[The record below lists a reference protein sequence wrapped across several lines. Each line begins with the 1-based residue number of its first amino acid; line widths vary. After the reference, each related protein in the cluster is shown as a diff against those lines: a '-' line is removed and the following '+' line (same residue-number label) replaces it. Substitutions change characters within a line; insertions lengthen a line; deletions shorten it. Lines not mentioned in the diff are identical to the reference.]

1 MQLNK
6 NQSESIWNFFRK
18 VNQVEGFVADDK
30 PESESVKFELKDV
43 PKRSAEYFSY
53 IKTLFGV
60 ALGKF
65 KYDRKQLGR
74 VAVHLVKLFSFAKTW
89 FVHALVLRVSDK
101 SLPLEEQ
108 YKLLNDFVKR
118 LQDAMRNTFFKFYLP
133 SKLLRSLSLQE
144 LKDSVEARSSARV
157 DPINF
162 IAKIEVTENGVHLHL
177 LFFSIFRQNVLFFVK
192 LCKMLAKGL
201 LTVSVQQTP
210 EDQKRPSFGAA
221 GGNAKT
227 FADALRMAAYLC
239 KEDGREQLEGNN
251 RMMFTFLGSLE
262 KELARSGKELKDPM
276 ELVADAEA
284 VEAGREKFQLK
295 VMNDDFFGIRKC
307 NALRRCTLGKFGKP
321 RASGKLLDDD
331 EVRDE
336 PQVELERSIWQS
348 IKLLPGMFGR
358 LFKKVLKLIGVKL
371 SGWWLEASSALK
383 ERFEKRSSECY
394 QKAGCQ
400 V

>member
-6 NQSESIWNFFRK
+6 NRSESIWNFFHK
-18 VNQVEGFVADDK
+18 VNQVEGFVKSDE
-30 PESESVKFELKDV
+30 PESEPCRFELKDV

-53 IKTLFGV
+53 IKSLFGV

-65 KYDRKQLGR
+65 KYDRKQLNR
-74 VAVHLVKLFSFAKTW
+74 VVVQLVKLFSFAKTW
-89 FVHALVLRVSDK
+89 FAHGLVIRAADK

-118 LQDAMRNTFFKFYLP
+118 LQDAMRNTFFKVYLP

-251 RMMFTFLGSLE
+251 RLMFTFLGSLE
-262 KELARSGKELKDPM
+262 KELACSGKELKNPM

-284 VEAGREKFQLK
+284 VEAGRERFQLK

-336 PQVELERSIWQS
+336 PQVELERSIWRS

-358 LFKKVLKLIGVKL
+358 LFKKILKLAGMKL
-371 SGWWLEASSALK
+371 SAWWLEASAALK
-383 ERFEKRSSECY
+383 EKFGKRNPEC
-394 QKAGCQ
+394 QLN
-400 V
+400 

>member
-1 MQLNK
+1 MRLDG
-6 NQSESIWNFFRK
+6 NQIAAIWNFFYK
-18 VNQVEGFVADDK
+18 VNQVEGFVKSDE
-30 PESESVKFELKDV
+30 PESEPRRFELKDV
-43 PKRSAEYFSY
+43 PKRSTNFFSY

-74 VAVHLVKLFSFAKTW
+74 VVVQLVKLFSFAKTW
-89 FVHALVLRVSDK
+89 FVHGLVLRVADK
-101 SLPLEEQ
+101 SLSLEEQ

-118 LQDAMRNTFFKFYLP
+118 LQDAMRNTFFKAYLS

-162 IAKIEVTENGVHLHL
+162 IAKIEVTESGVHLHL

-210 EDQKRPSFGAA
+210 EDQKRPNFGAA

-239 KEDGREQLEGNN
+239 KEDGREQLEGAP

-262 KELARSGKELKDPM
+262 KELARSGKELKNPM

-284 VEAGREKFQLK
+284 VEAGREQFQLK

-331 EVRDE
+331 EIRDE

-348 IKLLPGMFGR
+348 VKLLPGMFGR
-358 LFKKVLKLIGVKL
+358 LLKRVLSLAGVKL
-371 SGWWLEASSALK
+371 SAWWLEASTVLR
-383 ERFEKRSSECY
+383 ERFKKRNS
-394 QKAGCQ
+394 KCQ
-400 V
+400 LNRI

>member
-6 NQSESIWNFFRK
+6 NRSESIWNFFRK
-18 VNQVEGFVADDK
+18 VNQIEGFVKSDE
-30 PESESVKFELKDV
+30 PESENVKFELKDV

-53 IKTLFGV
+53 IKSLFGV

-65 KYDRKQLGR
+65 KYDRKQLNR
-74 VAVHLVKLFSFAKTW
+74 IAVHLVKLFSFAKTW
-89 FVHALVLRVSDK
+89 FVHGLVIRTADK
-101 SLPLEEQ
+101 SIPLEEQ

-118 LQDAMRNTFFKFYLP
+118 LQDTMRNTFFKVYLP

-144 LKDSVEARSSARV
+144 LKDSVEARNSARV

-251 RMMFTFLGSLE
+251 RLMFTFLGSLE

-276 ELVADAEA
+276 ELVADVEA
-284 VEAGREKFQLK
+284 VEAGREKYQLK

-307 NALRRCTLGKFGKP
+307 NVLRRCTLGKFGKP
-321 RASGKLLDDD
+321 RASGKLLGDD

-358 LFKKVLKLIGVKL
+358 LFKKILKLAGVKL
-371 SGWWLEASSALK
+371 SSWWLEASAALK
-383 ERFEKRSSECY
+383 ERFGKRNSECRLN
-394 QKAGCQ
+394 
-400 V
+400 

>member
-6 NQSESIWNFFRK
+6 NRSESIWNFFHK
-18 VNQVEGFVADDK
+18 VSQVEGFVAADK
-30 PESESVKFELKDV
+30 PESENVKFKLKDV

-74 VAVHLVKLFSFAKTW
+74 VAVHLVKLFSFVKTW
-89 FVHALVLRVSDK
+89 FVHALVLRVTDK

-118 LQDAMRNTFFKFYLP
+118 LQDAMRNTFFKVYLP

-177 LFFSIFRQNVLFFVK
+177 LFFSVFRQNVLFFVK

-284 VEAGREKFQLK
+284 VEAGREQFQLK
-295 VMNDDFFGIRKC
+295 VMSDDFFGIRKC

-331 EVRDE
+331 EIRDE

-358 LFKKVLKLIGVKL
+358 LFKKVLKLVGVKL
-371 SGWWLEASSALK
+371 SGWWLEASSAL
-383 ERFEKRSSECY
+383 EEKFGKRNPEC
-394 QKAGCQ
+394 QLN
-400 V
+400 